1 VINAE
6 SFAADQVGILQHHD
20 AVSGTARQKVA
31 ENYNSKIFRGMQ
43 SNNKLFTEVLDEMAK
58 KILPTLTTKTQWQWC
73 IRENSTY
80 LDCPTSEY
88 ANSTN
93 ILLAAF
99 NPSTDPSDYLTLP
112 VQHAYYKVMTYNYAN
127 QAFQPANAVVFS
139 ENETLPN
146 GYTVNNPWMHI
157 DYAIDGH

>member
-6 SFAADQVGILQHHD
+6 SFAADQVSILQHHD

-80 LDCPTSEY
+80 LDRPSNRQTLLYSVKMKPSPMVTPSITLGCTSIMRLMDTSSVLS
-88 ANSTN
+88 N
-93 ILLAAF
+93 
-99 NPSTDPSDYLTLP
+99 
-112 VQHAYYKVMTYNYAN
+112 
-127 QAFQPANAVVFS
+127 
-139 ENETLPN
+139 
-146 GYTVNNPWMHI
+146 
-157 DYAIDGH
+157 